1 MKNRIYYKWVDWMK
15 VLGIYLIIVGHF
27 FPLGNQI
34 IYMFSVP
41 LFFFYFRVFLSK
53 TNENRKKVFWSKLF
67 RSLVLPLL
75 IICFFYLVCNS
86 LRKLCDDEV
95 YQLKVHYCIG

>member
-1 MKNRIYYKWVDWMK
+1 MGRLDE
-15 VLGIYLIIVGHF
+15 GAGHLFDNCWAF

-41 LFFFYFRVFLSK
+41 LFFFISGFLSK
-53 TNENRKKVFWSKLF
+53 TNETEKVFWSKLF

-75 IICFFYLVCNS
+75 IICFLFGV
-86 LRKLCDDEV
+86 
-95 YQLKVHYCIG
+95 